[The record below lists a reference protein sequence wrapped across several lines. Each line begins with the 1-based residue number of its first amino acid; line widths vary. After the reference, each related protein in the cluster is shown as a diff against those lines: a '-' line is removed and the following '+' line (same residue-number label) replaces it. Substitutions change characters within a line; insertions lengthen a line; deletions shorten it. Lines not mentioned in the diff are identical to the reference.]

1 MDALSFLVPSAGR
14 AGRNIYISFAA
25 IACFL
30 GCVLSF
36 DGVLVFCDAFNGVM
50 AVPNILALL
59 RLSPVVFEENGVKD
73 KMIFTKFSQFAKKL

>member
-1 MDALSFLVPSAGR
+1 
-14 AGRNIYISFAA
+14 
-25 IACFL
+25 
-30 GCVLSF
+30 
-36 DGVLVFCDAFNGVM
+36 M